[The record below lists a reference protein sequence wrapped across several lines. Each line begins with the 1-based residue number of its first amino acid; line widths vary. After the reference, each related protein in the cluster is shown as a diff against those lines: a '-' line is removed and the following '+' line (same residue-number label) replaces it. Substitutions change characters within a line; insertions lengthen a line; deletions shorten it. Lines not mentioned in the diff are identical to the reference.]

1 MGPKGGDTKIVLDD
15 GSGFQKSFLNMT
27 YVKKALGESYEEL
40 MCIEN
45 QSLYEERQKLIMN
58 QNQLKNLDVE
68 IERQNQAQKNRH
80 ETERTRAEFM
90 VTLAKQK
97 KKYKN

>member
-1 MGPKGGDTKIVLDD
+1 
-15 GSGFQKSFLNMT
+15 MT

-40 MCIEN
+40 MRIEN

-68 IERQNQAQKNRH
+68 IERQNQAQKIRH

-90 VTLAKQK
+90 VTLAKQR